1 MEYDGLYIKMKPD
14 GTMTKRI
21 IFGGSQR
28 KLPTTTIK
36 DEIISFSEQN
46 FEPYLE
52 MLTEIDTATEDVV
65 GNEEYKSEV
74 NVDEFI
80 KFANIVSEECKRLQK
95 KDFVMG
101 TLTSTLLK
109 DSVPVDDGTAYY
121 IFEAVHEMRACL
133 YDIYMF
139 YKHLMEFLHRS
150 ADGIDLN
157 FNRDFEQFTEVTAP
171 TRCMFDGKNLTY
183 EYVFRSLSQYYIFI
197 VQQFIAAGYR
207 VQRCNCCGR
216 YFVPKTK
223 KETLYCDRVIKD
235 GRTCKDIG
243 PSKKRR
249 QDENADE
256 VLRVYRRNERK
267 LQRRKERARNPIM
280 ETKEELAAERRLNK
294 WRKEAQPALEK
305 YRLDEIPK
313 EEALS
318 IIMTENKK
326 KYDLN
331 ANK

>member
-1 MEYDGLYIKMKPD
+1 MPYDGLYIKMTSD

-28 KLPTTTIK
+28 KLPATTIK

-52 MLTEIDTATEDVV
+52 MLTEIDTAAEDVV

-80 KFANIVSEECKRLQK
+80 KFANIVSDSCKSLQK

-101 TLTSTLLK
+101 ILTSTLLK
-109 DSVPVDDGTAYY
+109 DSVPVDDGTTYY

-139 YKHLMEFLHRS
+139 YKYLMEFLHRS

-157 FNRDFEQFTEVTAP
+157 FKRDFKQFTEVTAP
-171 TRCMFDGKNLTY
+171 TRCMFDGMNLTY

-197 VQQFIAAGYR
+197 TRHFLLFFQPEFILLHLRILWFYR
-207 VQRCNCCGR
+207 ENIV
-216 YFVPKTK
+216 
-223 KETLYCDRVIKD
+223 DS
-235 GRTCKDIG
+235 
-243 PSKKRR
+243 SK
-249 QDENADE
+249 
-256 VLRVYRRNERK
+256 
-267 LQRRKERARNPIM
+267 
-280 ETKEELAAERRLNK
+280 
-294 WRKEAQPALEK
+294 
-305 YRLDEIPK
+305 
-313 EEALS
+313 
-318 IIMTENKK
+318 
-326 KYDLN
+326 
-331 ANK
+331 